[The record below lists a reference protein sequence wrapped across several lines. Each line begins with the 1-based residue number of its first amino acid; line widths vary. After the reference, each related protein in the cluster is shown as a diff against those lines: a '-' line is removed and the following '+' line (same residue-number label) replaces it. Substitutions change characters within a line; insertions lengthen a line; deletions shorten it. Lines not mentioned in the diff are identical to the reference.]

1 MHESVNMKVILQFF
15 KNITKSTKIFW
26 CVLAFIVLLLYLIYP
41 PTGVEYNIG
50 GYFTI
55 RNYRHVSGLFG

>member
-1 MHESVNMKVILQFF
+1 MKVILQFIQ
-15 KNITKSTKIFW
+15 NIARSTKMFW
-26 CVLAFIVLLLYLIYP
+26 FVLAFIVLLLYLFSP

-55 RNYRHVSGLFG
+55 RNYYRHGGGLLG